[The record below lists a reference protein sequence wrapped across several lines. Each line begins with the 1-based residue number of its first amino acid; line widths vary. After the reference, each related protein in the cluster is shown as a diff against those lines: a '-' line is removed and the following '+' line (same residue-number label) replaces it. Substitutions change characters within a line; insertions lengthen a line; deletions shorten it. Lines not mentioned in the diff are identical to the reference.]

1 MPPAQQDEFLLR
13 GLVSI
18 PVVETVPSLIA
29 YLDMALQRT
38 GQWRLSGEQYVM
50 SSDRIGSGR
59 DTRLV
64 SLDSWMQSE
73 HHQADCR
80 RR

>member
-50 SSDRIGSGR
+50 SSDRIGSG
-59 DTRLV
+59 
-64 SLDSWMQSE
+64 LDS
-73 HHQADCR
+73 R
-80 RR
+80 IL